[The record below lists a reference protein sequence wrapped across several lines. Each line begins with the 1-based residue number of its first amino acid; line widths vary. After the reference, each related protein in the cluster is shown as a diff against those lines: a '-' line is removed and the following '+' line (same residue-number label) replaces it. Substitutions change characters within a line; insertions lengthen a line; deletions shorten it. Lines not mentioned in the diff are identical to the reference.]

1 MVQSQLL
8 RFTFLFAVVT
18 ANKTELSSALGCWPG
33 SCWKALILNQ
43 PFSWYYTYVFGHRPW
58 KPVTRYRGK
67 AVKVTRNHMYKGT
80 PWLLWRRPLTLMSSK
95 QQGISVLQCLQSWK
109 PKSTSFQEGPN
120 LIRKQSNEWTD
131 TWETTTKFLWTITTK
146 NLSKRGDKVYWCFS
160 KHFLV

>member
-43 PFSWYYTYVFGHRPW
+43 PFSWYYTYVFGHSPW

-95 QQGISVLQCLQSWK
+95 QQGISVLQSVSSVLEAQVHKFPRRS
-109 PKSTSFQEGPN
+109 KSHTKTIQWMNRHLRNNYQIFMNYYYKELEQEG
-120 LIRKQSNEWTD
+120 R
-131 TWETTTKFLWTITTK
+131 
-146 NLSKRGDKVYWCFS
+146 
-160 KHFLV
+160 